1 MLSKTFARRGK
12 ASRLQYY
19 NICQARTV
27 ELSNGLGF
35 GVFLSLLGFSGLFCG
50 FYGVFLGTWRHLMA
64 AIRKVVDSH
73 GNVFLVF
80 TIQRKTPRTSLEENS
95 ICLEPFGSTVDKWSF
110 REICCF
116 NAT

>member
-35 GVFLSLLGFSGLFCG
+35 GVFLSLFRFCG
-50 FYGVFLGTWRHLMA
+50 FYGVFWGTWRHLMA

>member
-1 MLSKTFARRGK
+1 
-12 ASRLQYY
+12 
-19 NICQARTV
+19 
-27 ELSNGLGF
+27 
-35 GVFLSLLGFSGLFCG
+35 
-50 FYGVFLGTWRHLMA
+50 MA

-116 NAT
+116 NATATFRDSNIGTVFN